1 MNRQIVQ
8 LFGLTMILFA
18 TLIAFTSRWTV
29 FEADALKDPNDRR
42 GQANKRELIAE
53 QQIPRGLIKTTDGT
67 VVARSLP
74 RGRGEERV
82 FARTYPEAG
91 LFAHAVGYSYIQR
104 GSAGLEQSQN
114 EALVGEENEFGTI
127 FSELQ
132 SEEREG
138 RDVIS
143 TLDTSAQKI
152 AAQALGGQAGSVVAI
167 EPQTGRVK
175 VMVSLPEYDPNEI
188 PDRFG
193 PLASDEAQPL
203 FNRATQSSYPPGSTF
218 KVVTAAAA
226 LDSGKFTPDSVV
238 DGSSP
243 RTISGAP
250 LANSGGAQFG
260 PITLTEALTNSVN
273 TVWAQVG
280 EQIGPKTLLEYMNRF
295 GFNRD
300 PELDYPDGQM
310 LASGVRN
317 AKGDLVDDTGG
328 FDIGRVAIGQ
338 GGEEGQIQVSP
349 LQMALVASAVGNGGE
364 LMRPRLTE
372 RIVGQDGRVD
382 ERLQAVEQSQVM
394 KRETAEQL
402 AGMMNNVVDEGT
414 GTAAALEGIDVAGK
428 TGTAEVDNATSNQA
442 WFIGFA
448 PVTNPRMA
456 VAVTIERTQGQGGT
470 EAAPIAKQVLQELL
484 Q

>member
-1 MNRQIVQ
+1 LNRQIVQ
-8 LFGLTMILFA
+8 LFGLTLILFA

-29 FEADALKDPNDRR
+29 FEADALKDPDDRR

-53 QQIPRGLIKTTDGT
+53 QQVPRGLIKASDGT
-67 VVARSLP
+67 VLARSEP
-74 RGRGEERV
+74 RGRGQERV
-82 FARTYPEAG
+82 FTRTYPTRE
-91 LFAHAVGYSYIQR
+91 LFSHALGYSFV
-104 GSAGLEQSQN
+104 EQGKTGI
-114 EALVGEENEFGTI
+114 EAFRNDELTGAENEFGTI

-132 SEEREG
+132 SEKREG
-138 RDVIS
+138 SDVIT
-143 TLDTSAQKI
+143 TLDASAQRTAI
-152 AAQALGGQAGSVVAI
+152 EALGGQNGSVVAI
-167 EPQTGRVK
+167 EPQTGRVR
-175 VMVSLPEYDPNEI
+175 VMASVPGFDPNGI
-188 PDRFG
+188 VRNQGDVDV
-193 PLASDEAQPL
+193 L
-203 FNRATQSSYPPGSTF
+203 NRATQSTYPPGSTF

-250 LANSGGAQFG
+250 LANSGGADFG

-280 EQIGPKTLLEYMNRF
+280 EQIGPRTLLDYMNRF

-310 LASGVRN
+310 FASGVRN
-317 AKGDLVDDTGG
+317 AKGELVDDTGG

-338 GGEEGQIQVSP
+338 GGAEGGILVSP
-349 LQMALVASAVGNGGE
+349 LQMALVAAAVGNGGE

-372 RIVGQDGRVD
+372 RVVAKDGRVED
-382 ERLQAVEQSQVM
+382 RLQPVEQEQVM
-394 KRETAEQL
+394 KRGTAEQL
-402 AGMMNNVVDEGT
+402 AAMMTNVVNEGT

-448 PVTNPRMA
+448 PVDDPKMA

-470 EAAPIAKQVLQELL
+470 EAAPIAKQVLEELL

>member
-8 LFGLTMILFA
+8 LFGLSMILFA
-18 TLIAFTSRWTV
+18 LLVAFTSRWTV
-29 FEADALKDPNDRR
+29 FEADALKDPADPR
-42 GQANKRELIAE
+42 GKSNKRELIAE
-53 QQIPRGLIKTTDGT
+53 QQVPRGLIKGRDGT
-67 VVARSLP
+67 VLARSVP
-74 RGRGEERV
+74 RGSGESRV
-82 FARTYPEAG
+82 FVRDYPEG
-91 LFAHAVGYSYIQR
+91 ELFSHSVGYSYVQQ
-104 GSAGLEQSQN
+104 GKTGLEAFQN
-114 EALVGEENEFGTI
+114 DALTGRENEFGTI
-127 FSELQ
+127 FSDLQ
-132 SEEREG
+132 SEGREG
-138 RDVIS
+138 RDLIT
-143 TLDTSAQKI
+143 TLDTSAQR
-152 AAQALGGQAGSVVAI
+152 AAIQALGGQTGSVVAI
-167 EPQTGRVK
+167 EPQTGRVR
-175 VMVSLPEYDPNEI
+175 VMATVPGFDPNGI
-188 PDRFG
+188 GKQQDQ
-193 PLASDEAQPL
+193 ADV
-203 FNRATQSSYPPGSTF
+203 FNRATQSTYPPGSTF

-250 LANSGGAQFG
+250 LANSGGASFG

-280 EQIGPKTLLEYMNRF
+280 EQIGPKTLFDYMNRF

-300 PELDYPDGQM
+300 PELDYPDAQM
-310 LASGVRN
+310 RASGVRN
-317 AKGDLVDDTGG
+317 AKLDLVDDTGG

-338 GGEEGQIQVSP
+338 GGEEGTILVTP

-372 RIVGQDGRVD
+372 RIVGKDGRVE
-382 ERLQAVEQSQVM
+382 ERLQPVEQSQVM
-394 KRETAEQL
+394 KRESAEQL
-402 AGMMNNVVDEGT
+402 AGMMNNVVNEGT

-448 PVTNPRMA
+448 PVRNPRMA

-470 EAAPIAKQVLQELL
+470 DAAPIAKQVLQELL

>member
-29 FEADALKDPNDRR
+29 FEADALKDPDDRR

-53 QQIPRGLIKTTDGT
+53 QQIPRGLIKTADGT

-74 RGRGEERV
+74 RGRGEERI

-280 EQIGPKTLLEYMNRF
+280 EQIGPKTLLEYMNR
-295 GFNRD
+295 
-300 PELDYPDGQM
+300 LDRK
-310 LASGVRN
+310 S
-317 AKGDLVDDTGG
+317 
-328 FDIGRVAIGQ
+328 
-338 GGEEGQIQVSP
+338 
-349 LQMALVASAVGNGGE
+349 
-364 LMRPRLTE
+364 
-372 RIVGQDGRVD
+372 
-382 ERLQAVEQSQVM
+382 
-394 KRETAEQL
+394 
-402 AGMMNNVVDEGT
+402 VV
-414 GTAAALEGIDVAGK
+414 
-428 TGTAEVDNATSNQA
+428 
-442 WFIGFA
+442 
-448 PVTNPRMA
+448 
-456 VAVTIERTQGQGGT
+456 
-470 EAAPIAKQVLQELL
+470 
-484 Q
+484 